1 MMISFRNFVQSL
13 ITEADAPPAPPA
25 AGPTG
30 GAPPM
35 DAGGLG
41 APAGA
46 PPMGGPP
53 TPDLGGLGGGM
64 PMGGGAPPTPDLGGL
79 GGAPPAGGAQQTP
92 PTKLHNTD
100 VWYAMNSFFSGQNK
114 EKVEK

>member
-1 MMISFRNFVQSL
+1 
-13 ITEADAPPAPPA
+13 
-25 AGPTG
+25 
-30 GAPPM
+30 
-35 DAGGLG
+35 
-41 APAGA
+41 
-46 PPMGGPP
+46 
-53 TPDLGGLGGGM
+53 M